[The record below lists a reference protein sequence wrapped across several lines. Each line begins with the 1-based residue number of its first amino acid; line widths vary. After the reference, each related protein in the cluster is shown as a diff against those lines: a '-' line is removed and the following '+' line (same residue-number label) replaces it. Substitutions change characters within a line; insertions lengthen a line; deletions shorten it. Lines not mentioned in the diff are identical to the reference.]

1 LKANSV
7 KWQSVVWLRLRLKLF
22 KIGSDIFLEILEI
35 AFIILAKIQ
44 SANLALF
51 KIKDILKEPFGKNTF
66 VILLV

>member
-1 LKANSV
+1 
-7 KWQSVVWLRLRLKLF
+7 LRLKFF